1 MGLTASFLS
10 AAKKAMF
17 NPNSWKPVGEP
28 VSLEEIWN
36 AMAPGMYEEIDGDV
50 ATVTSVTFDDG
61 NTAYRI
67 SVPMKGGDAVELN
80 LSPQSDL
87 TEDDEVAIS
96 SITGQLL
103 RKAGQDD
110 IIKYDGELYEEE
122 EDEED
127 EDKEP
132 EETSSKPEPKAKKPK
147 RTK

>member
-28 VSLEEIWN
+28 VSLKEIWD
-36 AMAPGMYEEIDGDV
+36 ATSPGMYEEIDGDV

-67 SVPMKGGDAVELN
+67 SIPMKGGDAVELN
-80 LSPQSDL
+80 HSPQSDL
-87 TEDDEVAIS
+87 TEYDEVDIS

-110 IIKYDGELYEEE
+110 IIKYDGELYEDE
-122 EDEED
+122 EDEEP
-127 EDKEP
+127 EEEP
-132 EETSSKPEPKAKKPK
+132 EKPAPKKKSK

>member
-17 NPNSWKPVGEP
+17 NPNSWKPVGDP
-28 VSLEEIWN
+28 VSLKEIWD
-36 AMAPGMYEEIDGDV
+36 AMSPGMYEEIDGDV
-50 ATVTSVTFDDG
+50 ATVTSVTFEDG

-67 SVPMKGGDAVELN
+67 SIPMKGGDAVELN

-110 IIKYDGELYEEE
+110 IIKYDGELYEDE
-122 EDEED
+122 EDEE
-127 EDKEP
+127 P
-132 EETSSKPEPKAKKPK
+132 EEEPVKPTPKKKDK

>member
-17 NPNSWKPVGEP
+17 NPNSWKPVGDP
-28 VSLEEIWN
+28 VPLKEIWD
-36 AMAPGMYEEIDGDV
+36 AMSPGMYEEIEGDV
-50 ATVTSVTFDDG
+50 ATVTSVTFGDG
-61 NTAYRI
+61 NTAYRMSI
-67 SVPMKGGDAVELN
+67 PMKGGDAVELN

-87 TEDDEVAIS
+87 TEDDEVDIS

-110 IIKYDGELYEEE
+110 IIKYDGELYEDE
-122 EDEED
+122 EDEE
-127 EDKEP
+127 P
-132 EETSSKPEPKAKKPK
+132 EEEPVKPAPKKKGK

>member
-28 VSLEEIWN
+28 VSLKEIWD
-36 AMAPGMYEEIDGDV
+36 AMSPGMYEEIDGDV

-67 SVPMKGGDAVELN
+67 SIPMKGGDAVELN

-110 IIKYDGELYEEE
+110 IIKYDGELYEDE
-122 EDEED
+122 EDEE
-127 EDKEP
+127 P
-132 EETSSKPEPKAKKPK
+132 EEEPSKPEPKAKKPK

>member
-28 VSLEEIWN
+28 VSLKEIWD
-36 AMAPGMYEEIDGDV
+36 AMSPGMYEEIDGDV

-67 SVPMKGGDAVELN
+67 SIPMKGGDAVELN

-87 TEDDEVAIS
+87 TEDDEVDIS

-110 IIKYDGELYEEE
+110 IIKYDGELYEDE
-122 EDEED
+122 EDEEP
-127 EDKEP
+127 EKEP
-132 EETSSKPEPKAKKPK
+132 VKPAPSKRGK

>member
-17 NPNSWKPVGEP
+17 NPNSWKPVGDP
-28 VSLEEIWN
+28 VSLKEIWD
-36 AMAPGMYEEIDGDV
+36 AMSPGMYEEIDGDV

-67 SVPMKGGDAVELN
+67 SIPMKGGDAVELN

-110 IIKYDGELYEEE
+110 IIKYDGELYEDE
-122 EDEED
+122 EDEE
-127 EDKEP
+127 P
-132 EETSSKPEPKAKKPK
+132 EEEPVKTKKKKKSK

>member
-28 VSLEEIWN
+28 VSLKEIWD
-36 AMAPGMYEEIDGDV
+36 AMSPGMYEEIDGDI

-67 SVPMKGGDAVELN
+67 SIPMKGGDAVELN

-110 IIKYDGELYEEE
+110 IIKYDGELYEED
-122 EDEED
+122 EDEE
-127 EDKEP
+127 P
-132 EETSSKPEPKAKKPK
+132 EEEPSKPEPKAKKLK

>member
-28 VSLEEIWN
+28 VSLKEIWD
-36 AMAPGMYEEIDGDV
+36 AMSPGMYEEIDGDV

-67 SVPMKGGDAVELN
+67 SIPMKGGDAVELN

-110 IIKYDGELYEEE
+110 IIKYDGELYEEDE
-122 EDEED
+122 DDEDEE
-127 EDKEP
+127 P
-132 EETSSKPEPKAKKPK
+132 EEEPSKPEPKAKKPK

>member
-17 NPNSWKPVGEP
+17 NPNSWKPVGDP
-28 VSLEEIWN
+28 VSLKEIWD
-36 AMAPGMYEEIDGDV
+36 AMSPGMYEEIDGDV
-50 ATVTSVTFDDG
+50 ATVTSVTFEDG

-67 SVPMKGGDAVELN
+67 SIPMKGGDAVELN

-110 IIKYDGELYEEE
+110 IIKYDGELYEDE
-122 EDEED
+122 EDEE
-127 EDKEP
+127 P
-132 EETSSKPEPKAKKPK
+132 EEEPVKPTPSKRGK

>member
-17 NPNSWKPVGEP
+17 NPNSWKPVGDP
-28 VSLEEIWN
+28 VPLKEIWD
-36 AMAPGMYEEIDGDV
+36 AMSPGMYEEIDGNV
-50 ATVTSVTFDDG
+50 ATVTSVTFEDG

-67 SVPMKGGDAVELN
+67 SIPMKGGDAVELN

-87 TEDDEVAIS
+87 TEDDEVDIS

-110 IIKYDGELYEEE
+110 IIKYDGELYEDE
-122 EDEED
+122 EDEEP
-127 EDKEP
+127 EEEP
-132 EETSSKPEPKAKKPK
+132 EKPAPKKKGK

>member
-10 AAKKAMF
+10 AARKAMF

-28 VSLEEIWN
+28 VSLKEIWD
-36 AMAPGMYEEIDGDV
+36 AMSPGMYEEIDGDI
-50 ATVTSVTFDDG
+50 ATITSVTFDDG

-67 SVPMKGGDAVELN
+67 SIPMKGGDAVELN

-110 IIKYDGELYEEE
+110 IIKYDGELYEED
-122 EDEED
+122 EDEE
-127 EDKEP
+127 P
-132 EETSSKPEPKAKKPK
+132 EEKPSKPEPKAKKPK

>member
-28 VSLEEIWN
+28 VSLKEIWD
-36 AMAPGMYEEIDGDV
+36 AMSPGMYEEIDGDV

-67 SVPMKGGDAVELN
+67 SIPMKGGDAVELN

-87 TEDDEVAIS
+87 TEDDEVDIS

-110 IIKYDGELYEEE
+110 IIKYDGELYEDE
-122 EDEED
+122 EDEEP
-127 EDKEP
+127 EKEP
-132 EETSSKPEPKAKKPK
+132 VKPTPSKRGK

>member
-17 NPNSWKPVGEP
+17 NPNSWKPVGDP
-28 VSLEEIWN
+28 VSLKEIWD
-36 AMAPGMYEEIDGDV
+36 AMSPGMYEEIDGDV

-67 SVPMKGGDAVELN
+67 SIPMKGGDAVELN

-87 TEDDEVAIS
+87 TEDDEVDIS

-110 IIKYDGELYEEE
+110 IIKYDGELYEDE
-122 EDEED
+122 EDEEP
-127 EDKEP
+127 EEEP
-132 EETSSKPEPKAKKPK
+132 EKPTPRKKSK

>member
-17 NPNSWKPVGEP
+17 NPNSWKPVGDP
-28 VSLEEIWN
+28 VSLKEIWD
-36 AMAPGMYEEIDGDV
+36 AMSPGMYEEIDGDV

-67 SVPMKGGDAVELN
+67 SIPMKGGDAVELN

-87 TEDDEVAIS
+87 TEDDEVDIS

-110 IIKYDGELYEEE
+110 IIKYDGELYEDE
-122 EDEED
+122 EDEEP
-127 EDKEP
+127 EEEP
-132 EETSSKPEPKAKKPK
+132 EKPTPSRRGK

>member
-17 NPNSWKPVGEP
+17 NPNSWKPVGDP
-28 VSLEEIWN
+28 VSLKEIWD
-36 AMAPGMYEEIDGDV
+36 AMSPGMYEEIDGDV
-50 ATVTSVTFDDG
+50 ATVTSVTFEDG

-67 SVPMKGGDAVELN
+67 SIPMKGGDAVELN

-87 TEDDEVAIS
+87 TEDDEVDIS

-110 IIKYDGELYEEE
+110 IIKYDGDLY

-127 EDKEP
+127 EEP
-132 EETSSKPEPKAKKPK
+132 EEEPVKPAPKKKGK

>member
-17 NPNSWKPVGEP
+17 NPNSWKPVGDP
-28 VSLEEIWN
+28 VSLKEIWD
-36 AMAPGMYEEIDGDV
+36 AMSPGMYEEIDGDV

-67 SVPMKGGDAVELN
+67 SIPMKGGDAVELN

-110 IIKYDGELYEEE
+110 IIKYDGELYEDE
-122 EDEED
+122 EDEEP
-127 EDKEP
+127 EKEP
-132 EETSSKPEPKAKKPK
+132 VKPTPSKRGK

>member
-17 NPNSWKPVGEP
+17 NPNSWKPVGDP
-28 VSLEEIWN
+28 VPLKEIWD
-36 AMAPGMYEEIDGDV
+36 AMSPGMYEEIDGDV
-50 ATVTSVTFDDG
+50 ATVTSVTFEDG

-67 SVPMKGGDAVELN
+67 SIPMKGGDAVELN

-87 TEDDEVAIS
+87 TEDDEVDIS

-110 IIKYDGELYEEE
+110 IIKYDGDLY

-127 EDKEP
+127 EEP
-132 EETSSKPEPKAKKPK
+132 EEEPVKPAPKKKGK
-147 RTK
+147 QTK

>member
-1 MGLTASFLS
+1 MGITASFLS

-17 NPNSWKPVGEP
+17 NPNSWKPVGDP
-28 VSLEEIWN
+28 VSLKEIWD
-36 AMAPGMYEEIDGDV
+36 AMSPGMYEEIDGDV

-67 SVPMKGGDAVELN
+67 SIPMKGGDAVELN

-87 TEDDEVAIS
+87 TEDDEVDIS

-110 IIKYDGELYEEE
+110 IIKYDGELYEDE
-122 EDEED
+122 EDEEP
-127 EDKEP
+127 EEEP
-132 EETSSKPEPKAKKPK
+132 EKPAPKKKGK

>member
-28 VSLEEIWN
+28 VSLKEIWD
-36 AMAPGMYEEIDGDV
+36 AMSPGMYEEIDGDV

-67 SVPMKGGDAVELN
+67 SIPMKGGDAVELN

-87 TEDDEVAIS
+87 TEDDEVDIS

-110 IIKYDGELYEEE
+110 IIKYDGELYEED
-122 EDEED
+122 EDEE
-127 EDKEP
+127 P
-132 EETSSKPEPKAKKPK
+132 EEEPSKPEPKAKKPK

>member
-17 NPNSWKPVGEP
+17 NPNSWKPVGDP
-28 VSLEEIWN
+28 VPLKEIWD
-36 AMAPGMYEEIDGDV
+36 AMSPGMYEEIEGDV
-50 ATVTSVTFDDG
+50 ATVTSVTFEDG

-67 SVPMKGGDAVELN
+67 SIPMKGGDAVELN

-87 TEDDEVAIS
+87 TEDDEVDIS

-110 IIKYDGELYEEE
+110 IIKYDGELYEDE
-122 EDEED
+122 EDEE
-127 EDKEP
+127 P
-132 EETSSKPEPKAKKPK
+132 EEEPVKPTPKKKSK

>member
-17 NPNSWKPVGEP
+17 NPNSWKPVGDP
-28 VSLEEIWN
+28 VSLKEIWD
-36 AMAPGMYEEIDGDV
+36 AMSPGMYEEIDGDV

-67 SVPMKGGDAVELN
+67 SIPMKGGDAVELN

-87 TEDDEVAIS
+87 TEDDEVDIS

-110 IIKYDGELYEEE
+110 IIKYDGELYE
-122 EDEED
+122 DEEN
-127 EDKEP
+127 EEP
-132 EETSSKPEPKAKKPK
+132 EEEPEKPAPKKKSK

>member
-17 NPNSWKPVGEP
+17 NPNSWKPVGDP
-28 VSLEEIWN
+28 VPLKEIWD
-36 AMAPGMYEEIDGDV
+36 AMSPGMYEEIEGDV
-50 ATVTSVTFDDG
+50 ATVTSVTFEDG

-67 SVPMKGGDAVELN
+67 SIPMKGGDAVELN

-87 TEDDEVAIS
+87 TEDDEVDIS

-110 IIKYDGELYEEE
+110 IIKYDGDLY

-127 EDKEP
+127 EEP
-132 EETSSKPEPKAKKPK
+132 EEEPVKPTPKKKSK

>member
-28 VSLEEIWN
+28 VSLKEIWD
-36 AMAPGMYEEIDGDV
+36 AMSPGMYEEIDGDV

-67 SVPMKGGDAVELN
+67 SIPMKGGDAVELN

-110 IIKYDGELYEEE
+110 IIKYDGELYEED
-122 EDEED
+122 EDEE
-127 EDKEP
+127 P
-132 EETSSKPEPKAKKPK
+132 EENPSKPEPKAKKPK

>member
-28 VSLEEIWN
+28 VSLKEIWD
-36 AMAPGMYEEIDGDV
+36 AMSPGMYEEIDGDI

-67 SVPMKGGDAVELN
+67 SIPMKGGDAVELN

-110 IIKYDGELYEEE
+110 IIKYDGELYEED
-122 EDEED
+122 EDEE
-127 EDKEP
+127 P
-132 EETSSKPEPKAKKPK
+132 EEKPSKPEPKAKKPK

>member
-17 NPNSWKPVGEP
+17 NPNSWKPVGDP
-28 VSLEEIWN
+28 VPLKEIWD
-36 AMAPGMYEEIDGDV
+36 AMSPGMYEEIEGDV
-50 ATVTSVTFDDG
+50 ATVTSVTFEDG

-67 SVPMKGGDAVELN
+67 SIPMKGGDAVELN

-110 IIKYDGELYEEE
+110 IIKYDGELYEDE
-122 EDEED
+122 EDEEP
-127 EDKEP
+127 EKEP
-132 EETSSKPEPKAKKPK
+132 VKPTPSKRGK

>member
-28 VSLEEIWN
+28 VSLKEIWD
-36 AMAPGMYEEIDGDV
+36 AMSPGMYEEIDGDI

-67 SVPMKGGDAVELN
+67 SIPMKGGDAVELN

-110 IIKYDGELYEEE
+110 IIKYDGELYEED
-122 EDEED
+122 EDEE
-127 EDKEP
+127 P
-132 EETSSKPEPKAKKPK
+132 EEEPSKPEPKAKKPK

>member
-28 VSLEEIWN
+28 VSLKEIWD
-36 AMAPGMYEEIDGDV
+36 AMSPGMYEEIDGDI

-67 SVPMKGGDAVELN
+67 SIPMKGGDAVELN

-87 TEDDEVAIS
+87 TEDDEVDIS

-110 IIKYDGELYEEE
+110 IIKYDGELYEED
-122 EDEED
+122 EDEE
-127 EDKEP
+127 P
-132 EETSSKPEPKAKKPK
+132 EEEPSKPEPKAKKPK

>member
-28 VSLEEIWN
+28 VSLKEIWD
-36 AMAPGMYEEIDGDV
+36 AMSPGMYEEIDGDV

-67 SVPMKGGDAVELN
+67 SIPMKGGDAVELN

-87 TEDDEVAIS
+87 TEDDEVDIS

-110 IIKYDGELYEEE
+110 IIKYDGELYEDE
-122 EDEED
+122 EDEEA
-127 EDKEP
+127 EEEP
-132 EETSSKPEPKAKKPK
+132 EKPTPSRRGK

>member
-17 NPNSWKPVGEP
+17 NPNSWKPVGDP
-28 VSLEEIWN
+28 VPLKEIWD
-36 AMAPGMYEEIDGDV
+36 AMSPGMYEEIDGDV
-50 ATVTSVTFDDG
+50 ATVTSVTFEDG

-67 SVPMKGGDAVELN
+67 SIPMKGGDAVELN

-87 TEDDEVAIS
+87 TEDDEVDIS

-122 EDEED
+122 EDEE
-127 EDKEP
+127 P
-132 EETSSKPEPKAKKPK
+132 EEEPVKPAPSKRGK

>member
-28 VSLEEIWN
+28 VSLKEIWD
-36 AMAPGMYEEIDGDV
+36 AMSPGMYEEIDGDV

-67 SVPMKGGDAVELN
+67 SIPMKGGDAVELN

-110 IIKYDGELYEEE
+110 IIKYDGELYEED
-122 EDEED
+122 EDEE
-127 EDKEP
+127 P
-132 EETSSKPEPKAKKPK
+132 EEEPSKPEPKAKKPK

>member
-17 NPNSWKPVGEP
+17 NPNSWKPVGDP
-28 VSLEEIWN
+28 VSLKEIWD
-36 AMAPGMYEEIDGDV
+36 AMSPGMYEEIDGDV
-50 ATVTSVTFDDG
+50 ATVTSVTFEDG

-67 SVPMKGGDAVELN
+67 SIPMKGGDAVELN

-87 TEDDEVAIS
+87 TEDDEVDIS

-110 IIKYDGELYEEE
+110 IIKYDGELYEDE
-122 EDEED
+122 EDEEP
-127 EDKEP
+127 EEEP
-132 EETSSKPEPKAKKPK
+132 EKPAPRKKSK

>member
-17 NPNSWKPVGEP
+17 NPNSWKPVGDP
-28 VSLEEIWN
+28 VPLKEIWD
-36 AMAPGMYEEIDGDV
+36 AMSPGMYEEIDGDV

-67 SVPMKGGDAVELN
+67 SIPMKGGDAVELN

-87 TEDDEVAIS
+87 TEDDEVDIS

-110 IIKYDGELYEEE
+110 IIKYDGELYEDE
-122 EDEED
+122 EDEEP
-127 EDKEP
+127 EKEP
-132 EETSSKPEPKAKKPK
+132 VKPTPSKRGK

>member
-28 VSLEEIWN
+28 VSLKEIWD
-36 AMAPGMYEEIDGDV
+36 AMSPGMYEEIDGDV

-67 SVPMKGGDAVELN
+67 SIPMKGGDAVELN

-87 TEDDEVAIS
+87 TEDDEVDIS

-110 IIKYDGELYEEE
+110 IIKYDGELYEDE
-122 EDEED
+122 EDEEP
-127 EDKEP
+127 EEEP
-132 EETSSKPEPKAKKPK
+132 EKPAPKKKSI

>member
-17 NPNSWKPVGEP
+17 NPNSWKPVGDP
-28 VSLEEIWN
+28 VSLKEIWD
-36 AMAPGMYEEIDGDV
+36 AMSPGMYEEIDGDV
-50 ATVTSVTFDDG
+50 ATVTSVTFEDG

-67 SVPMKGGDAVELN
+67 SIPMKGGDAVELN

-110 IIKYDGELYEEE
+110 IIKYDGELYEDE
-122 EDEED
+122 EDEEP
-127 EDKEP
+127 EKEP
-132 EETSSKPEPKAKKPK
+132 VKPTPSKRGK

>member
-28 VSLEEIWN
+28 VSLKEIWD
-36 AMAPGMYEEIDGDV
+36 AMSPGMNEEIDGDI

-67 SVPMKGGDAVELN
+67 SIPMKGGDAVELN

-110 IIKYDGELYEEE
+110 IIKYDGELYEED
-122 EDEED
+122 EDEE
-127 EDKEP
+127 P
-132 EETSSKPEPKAKKPK
+132 EEEPSKPEPKAKKPK

>member
-17 NPNSWKPVGEP
+17 NPNSWKPVGDP
-28 VSLEEIWN
+28 VSLKEIWD
-36 AMAPGMYEEIDGDV
+36 AMSPGMYEEIEGDV
-50 ATVTSVTFDDG
+50 ATVTSVTFEDG

-67 SVPMKGGDAVELN
+67 SIPMKGGDAVELN

-110 IIKYDGELYEEE
+110 IIKYDGDLY

-127 EDKEP
+127 EEP
-132 EETSSKPEPKAKKPK
+132 EEEPVKPAPKKKSK

>member
-28 VSLEEIWN
+28 VSLKEIWD
-36 AMAPGMYEEIDGDV
+36 AMSPGMYEEIDGDV
-50 ATVTSVTFDDG
+50 ATVTSVTFEDG

-67 SVPMKGGDAVELN
+67 SIPMKGGDAVELN

-87 TEDDEVAIS
+87 TEDDEVDIS

-110 IIKYDGELYEEE
+110 IIKYDGELYEDE
-122 EDEED
+122 EDEE
-127 EDKEP
+127 P
-132 EETSSKPEPKAKKPK
+132 EEEPVKPAPKKKGK

>member
-17 NPNSWKPVGEP
+17 NPNSWKPVGDP
-28 VSLEEIWN
+28 VPLKEIWD
-36 AMAPGMYEEIDGDV
+36 AMSPGMYEEIEGDV
-50 ATVTSVTFDDG
+50 ATVTSVTFEDG

-67 SVPMKGGDAVELN
+67 SIPMKGGDAVELN

-87 TEDDEVAIS
+87 TEDDEVDIS

-110 IIKYDGELYEEE
+110 IIKYDGDLY

-127 EDKEP
+127 EEP
-132 EETSSKPEPKAKKPK
+132 EEEPVKPAPKKKGK

>member
-28 VSLEEIWN
+28 VSLKEIWD
-36 AMAPGMYEEIDGDV
+36 AMSPGMYEEIDGDV

-67 SVPMKGGDAVELN
+67 SIPMKGGDAVELN

-87 TEDDEVAIS
+87 TEDDEVDIS

-110 IIKYDGELYEEE
+110 IIKYDGELYEDE
-122 EDEED
+122 EDEEP
-127 EDKEP
+127 EKEP
-132 EETSSKPEPKAKKPK
+132 EKPTPSRRGK